1 MSSADDLNCIS
12 TNAISSM
19 ASAPTSYTATA
30 LSDDDLQLDIG
41 GLFINDEV
49 PIIDSEEDDD
59 LSLDGLE
66 DNDDNS
72 PPPYSGILLCVV
84 SSRVQWISGIL

>member
-1 MSSADDLNCIS
+1 
-12 TNAISSM
+12 M

-30 LSDDDLQLDIG
+30 LSDDDSQLDT

-49 PIIDSEEDDD
+49 PITDNEDDDDDD

-66 DNDDNS
+66 ENDDN
-72 PPPYSGILLCVV
+72 PPPYYNGTLCVV
-84 SSRVQWISGIL
+84 SSRVQWISIIP